1 MRRNFV
7 VAAAALAAVFTAG
20 ELTAQASR
28 TQGGMAGVRLV
39 GSVLTVDGETHQG
52 AGLGFIVG
60 IGFNPAVALYLNVDG
75 VVLDGGLD
83 NLWNVELGVRYTFG
97 TNAQALRPFVNAGVG
112 GAVLRFT
119 EESQRVD
126 MRGPGGTVG
135 AGLNYFFTPGV
146 ALDAAFQ
153 LSAGRFDN
161 LLIDGRAFRMD
172 EHEPFTISRLQ
183 LGVVLRY

>member
-1 MRRNFV
+1 MRRNV
-7 VAAAALAAVFTAG
+7 VAAAAALAAVFTAG

-28 TQGGMAGVRLV
+28 TEGGMAGARLV
-39 GSVLTVDGETHQG
+39 GSALTVGDETHQG
-52 AGLGFIVG
+52 AGIGFIVG

-75 VVLDGGLD
+75 VVLDGDLD

-119 EESQRVD
+119 EDGQRVD

-135 AGLNYFFTPGV
+135 GGLNYFFTPGV
-146 ALDAAFQ
+146 ALDAAVQ

-161 LLIDGRAFRMD
+161 LLIDGQAFRMD
-172 EHEPFTISRLQ
+172 EHERFTVSRLQ